1 MLRASA
7 LTKSY
12 GDDTVLRDVSF
23 VVSPGERL
31 GLVGPNGSGKST
43 LLQLLAGELE
53 PDSGSVWFD
62 PRSRV
67 AYLPQYPLDE
77 LHLTVHEALL
87 RGAGR
92 AGELQTRLTE
102 LEHQMADAGSKIPE
116 NRLLH
121 YAEVREQFEALDGYG
136 LEARMEAV
144 SAGLGLDE
152 PMGATVGSL
161 SGGTKTKLSLARLLL
176 SNADILLLDEP
187 TNYLDL
193 AALLWLE
200 RFISRGNHSYVLVS
214 HDRRFLDRTVTGILE
229 LEPETHTM
237 REWTG
242 TYTDYAM
249 GKERERHKQV
259 ESYRDQQEHV
269 AKVEEDIRRVK
280 EQARGVERST
290 QSDVQRRYAKK
301 VAKKAVV
308 RERKLQR
315 EVDREGEIA
324 KPVKGWN
331 LHLEGL
337 GRDPIT
343 DERMVLQIDD
353 LHASYGDEEVLCG
366 ASLLVRGRDRVA
378 LLGENGSGKSTLIRC
393 ITAAIPYRASIRIG
407 PSVRMGVLSQEAEE
421 LRPNATPL
429 TIVRERTH
437 MPEGDARSYLH
448 KFLFA
453 GAEALKPVA
462 ALSYGQRAKLA
473 LAVLILSDANFLV
486 LDEPTSHMDMQALE
500 AMEVALAAYQG
511 PMLLISHD
519 RAFVEAVGITRIEVL
534 QEGKLI
540 AVQSIDAYEHS
551 LTPRPGPVRL

>member
-1 MLRASA
+1 M
-7 LTKSY
+7 
-12 GDDTVLRDVSF
+12 
-23 VVSPGERL
+23 
-31 GLVGPNGSGKST
+31 
-43 LLQLLAGELE
+43 
-53 PDSGSVWFD
+53 
-62 PRSRV
+62 
-67 AYLPQYPLDE
+67 
-77 LHLTVHEALL
+77 
-87 RGAGR
+87 
-92 AGELQTRLTE
+92 QTRLTE
-102 LEHQMADAGSKIPE
+102 LEHQMADSASKIPE

-121 YAEVREQFEALDGYG
+121 CAEVREQFEALDGYA

-144 SAGLGLDE
+144 IAGLGLDE

-161 SGGTKTKLSLARLLL
+161 SGGTTTKLSLARLLL
-176 SNADILLLDEP
+176 SNAGILLLDEP

-200 RFISRGNHSYVLVS
+200 RFISRRNHSYVLVS

-229 LEPETHTM
+229 LEPETHTV

-249 GKERERHKQV
+249 GKERERRKQV

-290 QSDVQRRYAKK
+290 QSDVQPRYAKK

-337 GRDPIT
+337 GRDLIT

-353 LHASYGDEEVLCG
+353 LHAGYGDEEVLCG
-366 ASLLVRGRDRVA
+366 ASLLIRGRDRVA

-393 ITAAIPYRASIRIG
+393 ITGAIPYRGSIRIG
-407 PSVRMGVLSQEAEE
+407 PSLRMGVLSQEAEE
-421 LRPNATPL
+421 LPPNATPL
-429 TIVRERTH
+429 TIVRERRH

-453 GAEALKPVA
+453 GAEALKPVS

-540 AVQSIDAYEHS
+540 AVQSIDAYERS
-551 LTPRPGPVRL
+551 LTPQPGPVTL